1 MKREASCMPLWV
13 KILISLVVGLPLGV
27 LLLYVGM
34 IVGGLGHGW
43 VTPFWFSFLGP
54 LIYPVVVFRLL
65 NIRDRW
71 LWADFALL
79 GLAAILDLAVYTNTI
94 EEGVHFFYR
103 VGNAAYIWL
112 GFWSLWQVALLLKVA
127 ASGWVGR
134 HRSGDAADNHDEV

>member
-1 MKREASCMPLWV
+1 MKREASWMPLWV
-13 KILISLVVGLPLGV
+13 KFLVSLVVGLPLGV

-71 LWADFALL
+71 LWADGALL
-79 GLAAILDLAVYTNTI
+79 
-94 EEGVHFFYR
+94 
-103 VGNAAYIWL
+103 
-112 GFWSLWQVALLLKVA
+112 
-127 ASGWVGR
+127 
-134 HRSGDAADNHDEV
+134 